1 MITIVIPNE
10 IRAKF
15 NRVWW
20 MLKLTYGLF
29 LIAAGADKFVNFLT
43 YWPKYVSATVLAVIP
58 LPVESL
64 LYIFA
69 IIEIIIGLLI
79 LSKFTRIGAY
89 LAVVSMGIVVLNLL
103 SMFTVFDIVTRDVVM
118 IIGALALAWLTEIKE
133 EFHIA
138 K

>member
-1 MITIVIPNE
+1 MITIVIPNA
-10 IRAKF
+10 IRAEF

-29 LIAAGADKFVNFLT
+29 FIAAGTDKFINFLT
-43 YWPKYVSATVLAVIP
+43 YWPKYVSPKVLAVIP
-58 LPVESL
+58 LSAESL

-89 LAVVSMGIVVLNLL
+89 LAVVFMSIVVLNLL
-103 SMFTVFDIVTRDVVM
+103 TMLTVCDVVARDVVM
-118 IIGALALAWLTEIKE
+118 IVGALALAWLTEIKE
-133 EFHIA
+133 EFRIT